1 MLPIDPKSN
10 PGVHHFTLLLP
21 SSITLSSLSQTFAGP
36 WCDRQQRT
44 RLSAHYQTVR
54 DPWNTSSLRG
64 VEWKIPLVKTTKET
78 LNTTGGIANFI
89 LPSLP
94 KSFQDAAK
102 VAMNLGLRYLWIDS
116 LCIVQDDPLDWEEE
130 AAKMGS
136 IFESS
141 YVAIAATSAI
151 RSTVGFLSQ
160 QEDPHEITGTNSD
173 ESQFS
178 VFVRKRITKEDHEWL
193 LLPYNAR
200 NGGKEVHP
208 LLERG

>member
-1 MLPIDPKSN
+1 LLDLGATDSSELGYPPIIKLCETHGIRVPYAA
-10 PGVHHFTLLLP
+10 
-21 SSITLSSLSQTFAGP
+21 LSHCWG
-36 WCDRQQRT
+36 
-44 RLSAHYQTVR
+44 
-54 DPWNTSSLRG
+54 
-64 VEWKIPLVKTTKET
+64 KIPLVKTTKET
-78 LNTTGGIANFI
+78 RNTTRGIANLI

-160 QEDPHEITGTNSD
+160 REDPHEITGTNSD